1 MAGSLENRGKLREL
15 IDKSQFAELTQKS
28 SKELFFLP
36 GIENLQVFWENLY
49 LRKKYNINMNIM
61 NIILEAVNI
70 PKYFPL
76 RFLFFFAIYLKLIRL
91 AMDAIRVPRPPI
103 LVPTIKDR

>member
-1 MAGSLENRGKLREL
+1 
-15 IDKSQFAELTQKS
+15 
-28 SKELFFLP
+28 
-36 GIENLQVFWENLY
+36 
-49 LRKKYNINMNIM
+49 MNIM

-76 RFLFFFAIYLKLIRL
+76 RFLFSFAIYLKLIRL

-103 LVPTIKDR
+103 LFRQLKPGNYL

>member
-1 MAGSLENRGKLREL
+1 MRSWKNVCQWRRTYGK
-15 IDKSQFAELTQKS
+15 
-28 SKELFFLP
+28 
-36 GIENLQVFWENLY
+36 Y
-49 LRKKYNINMNIM
+49 LSRKKYNINMNIM

-76 RFLFFFAIYLKLIRL
+76 RFLFSFAIYLKLIRL

-103 LVPTIKDR
+103 LVPTIKAR

>member
-1 MAGSLENRGKLREL
+1 MIFVLAPKIYLFLRG
-15 IDKSQFAELTQKS
+15 FS
-28 SKELFFLP
+28 SRMGECRGEFFCEERIAIAFIIS
-36 GIENLQVFWENLY
+36 GNLY

-76 RFLFFFAIYLKLIRL
+76 RFLFSFAIYLKLIRL

>member
-1 MAGSLENRGKLREL
+1 MIFVLAPKIYLFLRG
-15 IDKSQFAELTQKS
+15 FS
-28 SKELFFLP
+28 SRMGECRGEFFCEERIAIAFIIS
-36 GIENLQVFWENLY
+36 GNLY
-49 LRKKYNINMNIM
+49 LREKYNINMNIM

-76 RFLFFFAIYLKLIRL
+76 RFLFSFAIYLKLIRL

-103 LVPTIKDR
+103 LVPTIKAR

>member
-1 MAGSLENRGKLREL
+1 
-15 IDKSQFAELTQKS
+15 
-28 SKELFFLP
+28 
-36 GIENLQVFWENLY
+36 
-49 LRKKYNINMNIM
+49 MNIM

-76 RFLFFFAIYLKLIRL
+76 RFLLFLAIYLKLIRL

-103 LVPTIKDR
+103 LVPTIKAR

>member
-1 MAGSLENRGKLREL
+1 MIFVLAPKIYLFLRG
-15 IDKSQFAELTQKS
+15 FS
-28 SKELFFLP
+28 SRMGECRGEFFCEERIAIAFIIS
-36 GIENLQVFWENLY
+36 GNLY

-61 NIILEAVNI
+61 NIILETVNI

-76 RFLFFFAIYLKLIRL
+76 RFLFSFAIYLKLIRL

-103 LVPTIKDR
+103 LVPTIKAR

>member
-1 MAGSLENRGKLREL
+1 
-15 IDKSQFAELTQKS
+15 
-28 SKELFFLP
+28 
-36 GIENLQVFWENLY
+36 
-49 LRKKYNINMNIM
+49 MNIM

-76 RFLFFFAIYLKLIRL
+76 RLLFSFAIYLKLIRL

-103 LVPTIKDR
+103 LVPTIKAR